1 MFDFCA
7 LEGLGAW
14 LVARQPQLGSS
25 QQLLLFDLIV
35 PNEPGY
41 VANVFDL
48 RVPAVWVPCIQQHV
62 ALPPILSLLSPVSH
76 FVEHMHGDQPT
87 TSGPAKQHLSAVET
101 LVSRSRQ
108 PLRTLSLVGWPP
120 RSPAV
125 LAHLNAG
132 AGSPPL
138 TRRSRSTT
146 ARPVCGCPRLAHGGR
161 VRRPR
166 SGPRGGRRRPRQSL
180 LPWEPV
186 ADAERMRS
194 DGDAGGAG
202 ESGAW
207 PGRRRGTRPASGC
220 PW

>member
-1 MFDFCA
+1 MGTLHPATCSLTTHPFPALACESFRRTHAWRPANHLCA
-7 LEGLGAW
+7 GEAAPQRRGDPPCLAPASRC
-14 LVARQPQLGSS
+14 AR
-25 QQLLLFDLIV
+25 
-35 PNEPGY
+35 
-41 VANVFDL
+41 
-48 RVPAVWVPCIQQHV
+48 
-62 ALPPILSLLSPVSH
+62 
-76 FVEHMHGDQPT
+76 
-87 TSGPAKQHLSAVET
+87 
-101 LVSRSRQ
+101 SRS
-108 PLRTLSLVGWPP
+108 SVGHRARPP
-120 RSPAV
+120 FSRISTPEQ
-125 LAHLNAG
+125 G
-132 AGSPPL
+132 A
-138 TRRSRSTT
+138 RRSRSTT

-202 ESGAW
+202 ESGAL

>member
-1 MFDFCA
+1 MRMASTVPRSC
-7 LEGLGAW
+7 GGGS
-14 LVARQPQLGSS
+14 ARSWRASARRTSSLHDGSYS
-25 QQLLLFDLIV
+25 
-35 PNEPGY
+35 
-41 VANVFDL
+41 
-48 RVPAVWVPCIQQHV
+48 PCTCSRRR
-62 ALPPILSLLSPVSH
+62 AGRRPRPPWGKKTRGCRRP
-76 FVEHMHGDQPT
+76 
-87 TSGPAKQHLSAVET
+87 
-101 LVSRSRQ
+101 R
-108 PLRTLSLVGWPP
+108 PLRGGGAPGTAPATTPCAASTPWPRAPSLVGWPP
-120 RSPAV
+120 HSPAV

-138 TRRSRSTT
+138 TRCSRSTT
-146 ARPVCGCPRLAHGGR
+146 TRPVCGCPRLAHGGR